1 MSAVTRRSAMTMAV
15 GSLAAGAL
23 TTAASAASP
32 HRCEELI
39 DSIGVNVHLGHGGS
53 PYVERFAACAAA
65 LDELGLRHLRDDI
78 VLTGGEP
85 AGQFARIAALA
96 ERGYRFSLVFYDGL
110 TPGPR
115 VPPER
120 FAEIAGW
127 AGGGLVVAEG
137 GNEPPIAGRPD
148 LPRLS
153 ADHQAALF
161 RAVQADARHRSVRV
175 AGPSYIQ
182 GNVAAAQDL
191 AAVVDLAN
199 VHAYPGAEHPETSGG
214 GSLARFVA
222 AARPVFG
229 PAPVIATENGYHT
242 ALATGSAH
250 LPVSEGIRARYIPRL
265 LLWSYLQGVR
275 RTYLYELI
283 SSFDHGD
290 GDPES
295 RFGLLA
301 HDGRPTPGFAALRS
315 LVRLFSGGEAAGAPF
330 PGEVEVAAPA
340 ATPDLVSARF
350 ARRDG
355 AVLVP
360 VWLGLDGWDRRSRAP
375 RPDPTPRAVE
385 IRLSEQPRAV
395 RLHRFADDGSV
406 SVHAL
411 SPERRVPLQ
420 VTDRLGV
427 LEVL

>member
-1 MSAVTRRSAMTMAV
+1 MSALTRRSALA
-15 GSLAAGAL
+15 LAAGAL
-23 TTAASAASP
+23 AAGRAEAAAPP
-32 HRCEELI
+32 HLCEDLI
-39 DSIGVNVHLGHGGS
+39 DSIGVNVHFGHGGT

-65 LDELGLRHLRDDI
+65 LDELGVRHLRDDI

-96 ERGYRFSLVFYDGL
+96 GRGYRFSLVFYDGL

-120 FAEIAGW
+120 FAEIARW
-127 AGGGLVVAEG
+127 AGGGLVIAEG
-137 GNEPPIAGRPD
+137 GNEPPIAGRRD

-161 RAVQADARHRSVRV
+161 RAARADLRDAAVKV

-182 GNVAAAQDL
+182 GNVAAARDL
-191 AAVVDLAN
+191 AAVVDYGN
-199 VHAYPGAEHPETSGG
+199 IHAYPGSEYPETAGG
-214 GSLARFVA
+214 GSLMRFVA
-222 AARPVFG
+222 ASRPVFG

-242 ALATGSAH
+242 ALATSSAH
-250 LPVSEGIRARYIPRL
+250 LPVSEGIRARYLPRL

-301 HDGRPTPGFAALRS
+301 YDGRPTPGFTAVRN
-315 LVRLFSGGEAAGAPF
+315 LVRVFGSGAASG
-330 PGEVEVAAPA
+330 PGDIAAEPVAAI
-340 ATPDLVSARF
+340 PDLVAARF

-355 AVLVP
+355 ALLVP
-360 VWLGLDGWDRRSRAP
+360 LWLGVDGWDRRSLAA
-375 RPDPTPRAVE
+375 RPDVTPRTVD
-385 IRLSEQPRAV
+385 ILLSRQPRSV
-395 RLHRFADDGSV
+395 HLHRFADDGSV
-406 SVHAL
+406 RVDSL
-411 SPERRVPLQ
+411 PPERRVPVQ
-420 VTDRLGV
+420 VTDRLRV
-427 LEVL
+427 LEIT

>member
-1 MSAVTRRSAMTMAV
+1 MSALTRRSALA
-15 GSLAAGAL
+15 LAAGVLVADRAE
-23 TTAASAASP
+23 AAAPP
-32 HRCEELI
+32 HRCEDLI
-39 DSIGVNVHLGHGGS
+39 DSIGVNVHLGHGGT
-53 PYVERFAACAAA
+53 PYVERFEACAAA
-65 LDELGLRHLRDDI
+65 LDTLGVRHLRDDI

-96 ERGYRFSLVFYDGL
+96 GRGYRFSLIFYDGL

-115 VPPER
+115 VPPEK
-120 FAEIAGW
+120 FAAIARW
-127 AGGGLVVAEG
+127 AGGGLIIAEG
-137 GNEPPIAGRPD
+137 GNEPPIAGQRD

-161 RAVQADARHRSVRV
+161 RAVRADARDPAVQV

-182 GNVAAAQDL
+182 SNVAAAQNL
-191 AAVVDLAN
+191 ATLVDLGN
-199 VHAYPGAEHPETSGG
+199 IHAYPGAEHPETGGG

-229 PAPVIATENGYHT
+229 SAPVIATENGYHT
-242 ALATGSAH
+242 ALATSSAH
-250 LPVSEGIRARYIPRL
+250 LPVSEGMRARYLPRL

-283 SSFDHGD
+283 ASFDHGD

-301 HDGRPTPGFAALRS
+301 YDGQPTPAFTAVRNLI
-315 LVRLFSGGEAAGAPF
+315 RLFSGGGTAGARF
-330 PGEVEVAAPA
+330 LGDVAITQAG
-340 ATPDLVSARF
+340 ATSDLVSARF
-350 ARRDG
+350 VRRDG
-355 AVLVP
+355 ALLVP
-360 VWLGLDGWDRRSRAP
+360 LWQGIDGWDRRSLAA
-375 RPDPTPRAVE
+375 RPDAPPRAVDLVLA
-385 IRLSEQPRAV
+385 RQPRSV

-406 SVHAL
+406 GVSVL
-411 SPERRVPLQ
+411 SAERRMTVQ

-427 LEVL
+427 LEIT

>member
-1 MSAVTRRSAMTMAV
+1 MTAVTRRSALA
-15 GSLAAGAL
+15 LAAGFL
-23 TTAASAASP
+23 TAGPAGAATPP
-32 HRCEELI
+32 HRCEDLI
-39 DSIGVNVHLGHGGS
+39 DSIGVNVHFGHGGT
-53 PYVERFAACAAA
+53 PYVERYAACAAA
-65 LDELGLRHLRDDI
+65 LDDLGVHHLRDDL
-78 VLTGGEP
+78 VLTGTEP

-96 ERGYRFSLVFYDGL
+96 ARGYRFSLVFYDGL

-120 FAEIAGW
+120 FAEIARW

-137 GNEPPIAGRPD
+137 GNEPPIGSRRD
-148 LPRLS
+148 FPRLS
-153 ADHQAALF
+153 ADHQTALF
-161 RAVQADARHRSVRV
+161 RAVRADLRQPGVKV

-191 AAVVDLAN
+191 AGVVDLGN
-199 VHAYPGAEHPETSGG
+199 IHAYPGAEHPETGGG

-222 AARPVFG
+222 AAWPVFG
-229 PAPVIATENGYHT
+229 PAPVLATENGYHT

-250 LPVSEGIRARYIPRL
+250 LPVSEGIRARYLPRL

-283 SSFDHGD
+283 ASFDHGD
-290 GDPES
+290 ADPES

-301 HDGRPTPGFAALRS
+301 FDGRPTSAFAAVRN
-315 LVRLFSGGEAAGAPF
+315 LVGLFKAAAAGAPF
-330 PGEVEVAAPA
+330 GGDVVVTNS

-360 VWLGLDGWDRRSRAP
+360 LWLGLDGWDRRSLAP
-375 RPDPTPRAVE
+375 RPDAPPQPVDILLSRAPRT
-385 IRLSEQPRAV
+385 V

-406 SVHAL
+406 TV
-411 SPERRVPLQ
+411 RVLAPDPRIAVQ
-420 VTDRLGV
+420 VTDRLAV
-427 LEVL
+427 LEVI

>member
-1 MSAVTRRSAMTMAV
+1 MTRLTRRSALA
-15 GSLAAGAL
+15 LAAGAL
-23 TTAASAASP
+23 AAGRAAAAEP
-32 HRCEELI
+32 LHRCEALI
-39 DSIGVNVHLGHGGS
+39 DSIGVNVHLGHRGS
-53 PYVERFAACAAA
+53 PYVDRFAACAQA
-65 LDELGLRHLRDDI
+65 LDELGIRHLRDDI
-78 VLTGGEP
+78 VLVGDEP
-85 AGQFARIAALA
+85 AGQFERIADLA
-96 ERGYRFSLVFYDGL
+96 DRGYRFSLIFYDGL

-127 AGGGLVVAEG
+127 AGDGLIVAEG
-137 GNEPPIAGRPD
+137 GNEPPVAARPG
-148 LPRLS
+148 LARLS

-161 RAVQADARHRSVRV
+161 RAVRADTRAEAVRV

-182 GNVAAAQDL
+182 GNVAAAQNL

-199 VHAYPGAEHPETSGG
+199 IHAYPGAEHPETDGG

-229 PAPVIATENGYHT
+229 DAPVIATENGYHT

-250 LPVSEGIRARYIPRL
+250 LPISPGLRARYLPRM

-283 SSFDHGD
+283 SSFDRGD
-290 GDPES
+290 ADPES

-301 HDGRPTPGFAALRS
+301 HDGRPTPAFAAVRN
-315 LVRLFSGGEAAGAPF
+315 LVRLFGAPA
-330 PGEVEVAAPA
+330 GEIAAVPA
-340 ATPDLVSARF
+340 DRDVTLGSPVPDLITARF

-355 AVLVP
+355 ATLVP
-360 VWLGLDGWDRRSRAP
+360 IWLGLDGWDRRSRAP
-375 RPDPTPRAVE
+375 RPDLPARTAE
-385 IRLSEQPRAV
+385 LRLSRQPRRV
-395 RLHRFADDGSV
+395 RLHRFDDDGAV
-406 SVHAL
+406 SVVELPAD
-411 SPERRVPLQ
+411 RRVPVP

-427 LEVL
+427 VELT